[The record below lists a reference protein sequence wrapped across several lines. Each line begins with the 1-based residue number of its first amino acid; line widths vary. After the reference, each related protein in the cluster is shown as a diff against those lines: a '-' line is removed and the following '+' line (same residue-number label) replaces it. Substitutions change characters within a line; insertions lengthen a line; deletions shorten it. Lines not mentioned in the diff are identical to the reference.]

1 MKNFIK
7 TIVFFSFFFTLLFLS
22 YFNTVFAQKINKNS
36 IIEIPENELKT
47 LKKELKHFKKNIE
60 LYAQFKQK
68 KDSTQ
73 KHQQMLDSLDKVT
86 VLLEEKKIYE
96 NFDKYA
102 FLIVQKQKTL
112 DSLAEKIL
120 VVKFFLKHYQTKINF
135 QIQISTTE
143 KPLNQD
149 WLSQMFVMRKSG
161 NRFTY
166 FFGNFSSYW
175 EAKRLADLM
184 RKKGFD
190 GYVVGWE
197 GAKRVA
203 NNGYEAP

>member
-7 TIVFFSFFFTLLFLS
+7 TTTFFLFIFNLFFLG
-22 YFNTVFAQKINKNS
+22 YFNCIFAQEIKKNTTV
-36 IIEIPENELKT
+36 EIPENELKS
-47 LKKELKHFKKNIE
+47 LKKELKYFKKNIE

-73 KHQQMLDSLDKVT
+73 KKQRLMDSLHHT
-86 VLLEEKKIYE
+86 NIALEKAKIYE
-96 NFDKYA
+96 IFDKNA

-120 VVKFFLKHYQTKINF
+120 LVKDFLKHNQTKINF

-149 WLSQMFVMRKSG
+149 WLSPVFVMRKSG
-161 NRFTY
+161 NRFMY

-197 GAKRVA
+197 GATRVL
-203 NNGYEAP
+203 NINKYE